1 MSSSHRVSIWE
12 LPRDLTCHHYNT
24 CKKSSKIDHNHS
36 TIKANTNNSYKS
48 NKMQA
53 IFYYYKQLKVALL
66 NFKKSFLL
74 IAKDK

>member
-1 MSSSHRVSIWE
+1 MGAQP
-12 LPRDLTCHHYNT
+12 LRDLICHHYNT
-24 CKKSSKIDHNHS
+24 TKNQVKL
-36 TIKANTNNSYKS
+36 TIITLTQKQPQIYNYKS

>member
-1 MSSSHRVSIWE
+1 MI
-12 LPRDLTCHHYNT
+12 CHHYNT

-36 TIKANTNNSYKS
+36 TTKANISGNYKS

-53 IFYYYKQLKVALL
+53 IFYYYKQRKLALL

-74 IAKDK
+74 ITKDK